1 MTGKLNCSREAD
13 RTRVIMRATVFA
25 ADGARQARVR
35 DLSQS
40 GAQLAVDGP
49 LPVNRDVIF
58 KRGSIFAAAKVVW
71 SDERLTGLRFYRDL
85 LPDELGSSIHTGAK
99 D

>member
-1 MTGKLNCSREAD
+1 
-13 RTRVIMRATVFA
+13 
-25 ADGARQARVR
+25 
-35 DLSQS
+35 
-40 GAQLAVDGP
+40 
-49 LPVNRDVIF
+49 
-58 KRGSIFAAAKVVW
+58 VW

>member
-1 MTGKLNCSREAD
+1 MTDKLSCSRESD

-35 DLSQS
+35 DLSLS

-49 LPVNRDVIF
+49 LPINRDVIF
-58 KRGSIFAAAKVVW
+58 KRGEIFAAARVVW

-85 LPDELGSSIHTGAK
+85 QPDELDSSFRTLVKA
-99 D
+99 